1 MKIRSLVFQMLGFS
15 PAREQELLKK
25 LVKEQES
32 SNESLKELVE
42 VLQSS
47 NSSVFWTPVKLVIL
61 SSLISL
67 IITMI
72 SVFLVVDE
80 TQKNDE
86 EQEKL
91 AVLRLLTVSEL
102 DVKKAIDEI
111 DRIGE
116 AELNTDDSQGCIISH
131 WSDPNATSA
140 YPTIFADVIT
150 DRRVILSLSEANVQ
164 SLYSYKT
171 KLESSLDDIKHM
183 SYDHPLNEAKYADY
197 RDKLKILQLTLSEEI
212 RYQKG
217 ELSETQ
223 LAKASQN
230 FKSEARTDSPF
241 ENHYDFNSTSG
252 NGGLQKQ

>member
-1 MKIRSLVFQMLGFS
+1 MSKGNLVWNAVITLTITLIVTWVVTTHGVNLTIQKT
-15 PAREQELLKK
+15 QE
-25 LVKEQES
+25 
-32 SNESLKELVE
+32 N
-42 VLQSS
+42 
-47 NSSVFWTPVKLVIL
+47 
-61 SSLISL
+61 
-67 IITMI
+67 
-72 SVFLVVDE
+72 
-80 TQKNDE
+80 ND

-116 AELNTDDSQGCIISH
+116 AELNTDDSQGCLIFH

-150 DRRVILSLSEANVQ
+150 DQRVILSLSDANVQ
-164 SLYSYKT
+164 SLYSYET
-171 KLESSLDDIKHM
+171 KLESSLDAIKRM
-183 SYDHPLNEAKYADY
+183 SYDNSIKETKYADY

-212 RYQKG
+212 KYQKG
-217 ELSETQ
+217 ELSEKQ

-241 ENHYDFNSTSG
+241 KNYFDFNNTSE
-252 NGGLQKQ
+252 NGSLPKQ

>member
-1 MKIRSLVFQMLGFS
+1 MSKGNIALN
-15 PAREQELLKK
+15 A
-25 LVKEQES
+25 
-32 SNESLKELVE
+32 
-42 VLQSS
+42 
-47 NSSVFWTPVKLVIL
+47 VITF
-61 SSLISL
+61 
-67 IITMI
+67 IIT
-72 SVFLVVDE
+72 LVVTWVVATHSVNLTIQK
-80 TQKNDE
+80 TQENND

-102 DVKKAIDEI
+102 DVQKAIDEI

-150 DRRVILSLSEANVQ
+150 DRRVILSLSEVNVQ

-171 KLESSLDDIKHM
+171 KLESSLDTIKHM

-212 RYQKG
+212 KYQKG
-217 ELSETQ
+217 QLSETQ

-230 FKSEARTDSPF
+230 FESEARTDSPF